1 MTTPHTATSDVLPT
15 YRDGRIYHPNFPGG
29 SIPSRVQPEL
39 IGENNNSDF
48 EVLTEITN
56 QLIGEISA
64 AEAREESKD
73 NPDQGL
79 LQQCDQETRRVIQRN
94 RQLDLRDTRAIKQAI
109 QADVQAVEY
118 WKNR

>member
-1 MTTPHTATSDVLPT
+1 MTTSHAADPHELPT
-15 YRDGRIYHPNFPGG
+15 YRDGRIHHPNFPGG

-39 IGENNNSDF
+39 LGDENNSDF

-64 AEAREESKD
+64 AEAREESRD

-79 LQQCDQETRRVIQRN
+79 LQQCDQETRRVIRRN
-94 RQLDLRDTRAIKQAI
+94 RQLDLRDTRAIRQAI
-109 QADVQAVEY
+109 QADAQAVEY
-118 WKNR
+118 WKSR